1 MLDYLT
7 RFQNCLFI
15 FAWLHNGITSILPL
29 HYEKPN
35 PFPLRTSN
43 SCFCTVPIRFR
54 NLQNQTQLQCNKIF
68 SKKQNTNRRRF
79 LFSTFGYILIMV
91 GFFLLFGVF
100 LVLVFWVFFIF
111 YFLGLSDNSK
121 CLIHIYFHS
130 DFFHLQDFKLIFYTL
145 NTQRQSNPLKIGIT
159 SISQKWKWRHKIK
172 VFPNNSN
179 NANQNNLRIKFSLSE
194 HLIVVMCTK
203 SVRKKDE

>member
-43 SCFCTVPIRFR
+43 SCFCTVPIRYR

-79 LFSTFGYILIMV
+79 LFSTFGYFLILV
-91 GFFLLFGVF
+91 GFFLFEGVF
-100 LVLVFWVFFIF
+100 GGFFWVLVFWG
-111 YFLGLSDNSK
+111 FLGGWGGGGLSDNSK
-121 CLIHIYFHS
+121 CLIHINFLS

-145 NTQRQSNPLKIGIT
+145 NTQRQSNPLN
-159 SISQKWKWRHKIK
+159 ISKMKMT
-172 VFPNNSN
+172 P
-179 NANQNNLRIKFSLSE
+179 
-194 HLIVVMCTK
+194 
-203 SVRKKDE
+203 